1 MRLVNFLRKFLLLVF
16 LARSLSFLAD
26 WCSSRFA
33 TTQLLPIPSLNP
45 VKIVETFQIIYA
57 QRAGYLLGAVPFG
70 QLALRWDDNK
80 PFLTT
85 PLWKN
90 IFEMGFSFHWR
101 FASFFFG
108 GLSRFTA
115 LLRRRLRR
123 LIQAWAPEND
133 PVEPKLFS
141 IHQLV
146 RARKSCWR
154 WQDSKWRVISLVC
167 FETLMCKNWL
177 ARWAAQLGIYF
188 MWSQNNRTSLM
199 ELFNDTLLRG

>member
-1 MRLVNFLRKFLLLVF
+1 MRLVNVLREFLLLVF

-101 FASFFFG
+101 FASFFRGAFSFHSFASAATSAANP
-108 GLSRFTA
+108 GLSSGKWSSGAQIIFNPSTGTSPA
-115 LLRRRLRR
+115 KLL
-123 LIQAWAPEND
+123 A
-133 PVEPKLFS
+133 V
-141 IHQLV
+141 
-146 RARKSCWR
+146 AR
-154 WQDSKWRVISLVC
+154 
-167 FETLMCKNWL
+167 
-177 ARWAAQLGIYF
+177 
-188 MWSQNNRTSLM
+188 
-199 ELFNDTLLRG
+199 